1 MAMANEIIKGAG
13 SHHIA
18 LMASDFEKSLAFYKA
33 LGFKEVARWG
43 DEIKTIAMLD
53 IGDGSRIELFS
64 NGSDEYSVAGKWAH
78 FAVRVDNVE
87 EAFNIAVKA
96 GGVPKIYPKVV
107 PLNSEPY
114 KMSINI
120 AFVKGPDGEE
130 LEFFKEL

>member
-1 MAMANEIIKGAG
+1 MANEIIRGAG

-18 LMASDFEKSLAFYKA
+18 LMATDFEKSLAFYKA
-33 LGFKEVARWG
+33 LGFREIVRWG

-64 NGSDEYSVAGKWAH
+64 NGGDAYPACGKWAH
-78 FAVRVDNVE
+78 FAVRVDDVE

-107 PLNSEPY
+107 PLNSTPY
-114 KMSINI
+114 KTSINI
-120 AFVKGPDGEE
+120 AFVYGPSGEE

>member
-1 MAMANEIIKGAG
+1 M
-13 SHHIA
+13 HHIA
-18 LMASDFEKSLAFYKA
+18 LMATDFEKSLAFYKA
-33 LGFKEVARWG
+33 LGFKEIVRWG
-43 DEIKTIAMLD
+43 DAIKTIAMLD

-64 NGSDEYSVAGKWAH
+64 NGGDEYPACGKWAH
-78 FAVRVDNVE
+78 VAVRVDNVE

-107 PLNSEPY
+107 PLESTPY

-120 AFVKGPDGEE
+120 AFVYGPSGEE

>member
-1 MAMANEIIKGAG
+1 MANEIIKGAG

-33 LGFKEVARWG
+33 LGFKEIVRWG

-64 NGSDEYSVAGKWAH
+64 NGSDEYSVSGKWAH
-78 FAVRVDNVE
+78 FAISVDDVD

-96 GGVPKIYPKVV
+96 GGVPKIYPKAV
-107 PLNSEPY
+107 PLNSTPE
-114 KMSINI
+114 KISINI
-120 AFVKGPDGEE
+120 AFVKGPDGDE
-130 LEFFKEL
+130 LEFFKEI

>member
-1 MAMANEIIKGAG
+1 MANNIIKGAG

-18 LMASDFEKSLAFYKA
+18 LMASDLERSLAFYKA
-33 LGFKEVARWG
+33 LGFTEVARWG
-43 DEIKTIAMLD
+43 DPAKTIVMLD

-64 NGSDEYSVAGKWAH
+64 NGGDEYSVSGKWAH
-78 FAVRVDNVE
+78 FAVKVDDVE

-107 PLNSEPY
+107 PLDSSPR

>member
-1 MAMANEIIKGAG
+1 MSNKIINGM
-13 SHHIA
+13 SFQHIA
-18 LMASDFEKSLAFYKA
+18 LKCCDIEKSLKMYKA
-33 LGFKEVARWG
+33 LGMTEVCRWG
-43 DEIKTIAMLD
+43 EGEKLIVMLD

-64 NGSDEYSVAGKWAH
+64 NGGEEYPACGKWAH
-78 FAVRVDNVE
+78 FAVRVDDVDA
-87 EAFNIAVKA
+87 AFDIAVKA

-120 AFVKGPDGEE
+120 AFVYGPSGEE

>member
-1 MAMANEIIKGAG
+1 MANDIITGMG
-13 SHHIA
+13 FHHIGLKA
-18 LMASDFEKSLAFYKA
+18 ADFEKSLAFYKA
-33 LGFKEVARWG
+33 LGFKEIVRWG
-43 DEIKTIAMLD
+43 DAVKTIAMLD

-64 NGSDEYSVAGKWAH
+64 NGGDEYPACGKWAH
-78 FAVRVDNVE
+78 FAVKVDDVE

-107 PLNSEPY
+107 PLESTPY

-120 AFVKGPDGEE
+120 AFVYGPSGEE

>member
-1 MAMANEIIKGAG
+1 MANEIIKGAG

-43 DEIKTIAMLD
+43 DENRTIAMLD

-64 NGSDEYSVAGKWAH
+64 NGGEEYSVSGKWAH
-78 FAVRVDNVE
+78 FAIKVDDVNA
-87 EAFNIAVKA
+87 AFDIAVKA
-96 GGVPKIYPKVV
+96 GGEPKMYPTVL
-107 PLNSEPY
+107 PLDSEPY

>member
-1 MAMANEIIKGAG
+1 MANEIIKGAG

-64 NGSDEYSVAGKWAH
+64 NGSDEYSVAG
-78 FAVRVDNVE
+78 VG
-87 EAFNIAVKA
+87 AFCGQGRQCRGSLQHRGQGRRSAEDLSQGSSA
-96 GGVPKIYPKVV
+96 QFRA
-107 PLNSEPY
+107 LQDEH
-114 KMSINI
+114 
-120 AFVKGPDGEE
+120 
-130 LEFFKEL
+130 

>member
-1 MAMANEIIKGAG
+1 MANEIIKGAG
-13 SHHIA
+13 MHHIA
-18 LMASDFEKSLAFYKA
+18 LMATDFEKSLAFYKA
-33 LGFKEVARWG
+33 LGFKEIVRWG
-43 DEIKTIAMLD
+43 DAIKTIAMLD

-64 NGSDEYSVAGKWAH
+64 NGGDEYPACGKWAH
-78 FAVRVDNVE
+78 FAVKVDDVE

-107 PLNSEPY
+107 PLESAPY

-120 AFVKGPDGEE
+120 AFVYGPSGEE

>member
-1 MAMANEIIKGAG
+1 MANEIIKGAG

-33 LGFKEVARWG
+33 LGFKEIVRWG

-64 NGSDEYSVAGKWAH
+64 NGSDEYSVSGKWAH
-78 FAVRVDNVE
+78 FAIKVDDVE

-107 PLNSEPY
+107 PLNSSPE
-114 KMSINI
+114 KISINI

-130 LEFFKEL
+130 LEFFKEV

>member
-1 MAMANEIIKGAG
+1 MANNIIKGAG

-18 LMASDFEKSLAFYKA
+18 LMASDLERSLAFYKA
-33 LGFKEVARWG
+33 LGFTEVARWG
-43 DEIKTIAMLD
+43 DPAKTIVMLD

-64 NGSDEYSVAGKWAH
+64 NGGDEYSVSGKWAH
-78 FAVRVDNVE
+78 FAVKVDDVE

-107 PLNSEPY
+107 PLDSVPN

>member
-1 MAMANEIIKGAG
+1 MANSIIKGAG

-18 LMASDFEKSLAFYKA
+18 LMASDLDRSLAFYTA
-33 LGFKEVARWG
+33 LGFTEVARWG
-43 DEIKTIAMLD
+43 DPSKTIVMLD

-64 NGSDEYSVAGKWAH
+64 NGGDEYSVNGKWAH
-78 FAVRVDNVE
+78 FAVRVDDVE

-107 PLNSEPY
+107 PLDSKPH